1 MVSELKKTARQIP
14 DGAHP
19 LHSTKQLAQ
28 TWPPSPGKSAGLWRR
43 SEAGGGQAIVDG
55 EAALSFW
62 EHTAQLHCCL
72 EGGEDVAFTLLGE
85 PVEGKGWFVD
95 DSFRR

>member
-1 MVSELKKTARQIP
+1 MLVFGEDLK
-14 DGAHP
+14 
-19 LHSTKQLAQ
+19 
-28 TWPPSPGKSAGLWRR
+28 
-43 SEAGGGQAIVDG
+43 AGGGQAIVDG

-85 PVEGKGWFVD
+85 PMEGKGWFVD
-95 DSFRR
+95 ESFRR